1 MYFGI
6 GDLYC
11 SNHVE
16 RIDIQKHFLPSNH
29 LIQINCH
36 SQTHNNYNQF
46 VFDIPFSI
54 TIKIVYQIALM
65 TERLWKHIWLSITSD
80 VRKTTTI
87 LLIASKAAILSKRVY
102 VNTLWEILRKEK
114 LVEFTVVA
122 FLQFLDFILLG

>member
-65 TERLWKHIWLSITSD
+65 TERLRKHIWLSITSD